1 MHHTPCL
8 EAWQAT
14 PRKPSGGDIE
24 HSVLNSLFIHINT
37 FFYIYVFICK
47 CVFMRSREVPQE
59 IKFPVNDSDY
69 EKEIQDSIPS
79 LYHLC

>member
-1 MHHTPCL
+1 
-8 EAWQAT
+8 
-14 PRKPSGGDIE
+14 
-24 HSVLNSLFIHINT
+24 
-37 FFYIYVFICK
+37 
-47 CVFMRSREVPQE
+47 MRNREVPWE